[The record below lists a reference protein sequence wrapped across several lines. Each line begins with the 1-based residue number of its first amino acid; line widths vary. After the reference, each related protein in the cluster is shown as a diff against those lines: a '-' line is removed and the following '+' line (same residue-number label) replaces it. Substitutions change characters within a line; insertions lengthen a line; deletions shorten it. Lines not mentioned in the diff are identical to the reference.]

1 LGGNFL
7 CSRQFPE
14 TQAQTRILPT
24 IAYQLALKCKSYAN
38 ALHAAKKFD
47 AVNYDVATQMKD
59 LLVGPWQQSEAT
71 RPPGLPPYLIVIDGL
86 DEIRDNKGPEFLRSL
101 LTAINKDDLKGLK
114 FLVTSRSDPKMV
126 TLCKSF
132 ASLAVCR
139 LQGVPIE
146 EVKSDI
152 KLPKLA
158 GNPELAKVG
167 QQAGSLF
174 IYAATAVRYLTL
186 HDSISTVEQTE
197 LLHDFLSKSAS
208 ASDATFLLDKLYQQ
222 IMYDAFSQLKG
233 KFLNRRLRIL
243 HTFLCTTECTS
254 ISTVAALV
262 ADGYNEVTKATVD
275 DLHAVL
281 YTQDDRVFW
290 HHDSFPEFIF
300 DRARSDFRVGEEKFE
315 FWCNE
320 QCRDFYKALN
330 GGQST

>member
-1 LGGNFL
+1 MVLTRSGTTKGQNF
-7 CSRQFPE
+7 CAPYSRQ
-14 TQAQTRILPT
+14 
-24 IAYQLALKCKSYAN
+24 S
-38 ALHAAKKFD
+38 
-47 AVNYDVATQMKD
+47 
-59 LLVGPWQQSEAT
+59 
-71 RPPGLPPYLIVIDGL
+71 
-86 DEIRDNKGPEFLRSL
+86 
-101 LTAINKDDLKGLK
+101 DDLKGLK
-114 FLVTSRSDPKMV
+114 FLVTSRSDPKIV
-126 TLCKSF
+126 TLCESF

-139 LQGVPIE
+139 LQDVPIE
-146 EVKSDI
+146 EVKSDIKTYLDI

-167 QQAGSLF
+167 QQAGS
-174 IYAATAVRYLTL
+174 
-186 HDSISTVEQTE
+186 
-197 LLHDFLSKSAS
+197 DFLSKSAS
-208 ASDATFLLDKLYQQ
+208 ASDATFLLDKLSQQ

-243 HTFLCTTECTS
+243 HTFLCMTECTT

-281 YTQDDRVFW
+281 YAQDDRVFW

-300 DRARSDFRVGEEKFE
+300 DRARSNFRVGEEKFE

-320 QCRDFYKALN
+320 QCRDSYKALN